1 MLKRMTPLTMSSSGL
16 NLHLHQCFKKE
27 VFMELSKVAN
37 FNAAMSGICKL
48 VMSSD
53 IEFWVSFARKI
64 APGASDDEIV
74 EIAQKLKVTAVQR
87 SERLIHV
94 MPYTTEEVEQI
105 VDDIRSGLPLIDVCN
120 KYQRSPG
127 SLLKR
132 LSLNKVVSI
141 SEGYYQFEGE
151 DLIRVDMLRKVKDE
165 YAANWGGNDQSE

>member
-1 MLKRMTPLTMSSSGL
+1 
-16 NLHLHQCFKKE
+16 
-27 VFMELSKVAN
+27 MELSKVAN

-53 IEFWVSFARKI
+53 IEFWVSFARKM
-64 APGASDDEIV
+64 APSASDVEIV
-74 EIAQKLKVTAVQR
+74 EIAEKLKVTAIQR
-87 SERLIHV
+87 SERLVHV
-94 MPYTTEEVEQI
+94 MPYTPEEVAQI
-105 VDDIRSGLPLIDVCN
+105 TDDLRSGLPLIDICN

-132 LSLNKVVSI
+132 LSLDKIVTI

-165 YAANWGGNDQSE
+165 YTANWGGSNQTE